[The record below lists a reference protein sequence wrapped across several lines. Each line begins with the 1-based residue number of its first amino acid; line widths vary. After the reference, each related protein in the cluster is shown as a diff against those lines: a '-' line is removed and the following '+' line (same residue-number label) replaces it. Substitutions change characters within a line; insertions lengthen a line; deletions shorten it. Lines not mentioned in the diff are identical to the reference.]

1 MTMLRVH
8 SKDLHEH
15 VVAEVAECLTSGV
28 FTDLI
33 IKCKDGEVVHAHSL
47 VLCAVSPYLR
57 HLIRSVTSDPSIEHV
72 SVDLSDHSK
81 SLIELLL
88 NIVYAGSIDASV
100 EQIKKVIVL
109 AHSLGI
115 PVPVSE
121 QLTSVLGM
129 DMSSLMMRQPQL
141 NHMMGASGLG
151 ALNLGVGV
159 NETNSNNANEQD
171 RDSALTMLQQQILS
185 QYALINSLVASSKGG
200 DITSIKKDSQLCP
213 AAAGGVPHPS
223 LSKLSAAAG
232 GVPHPTLSKLS
243 APVMQINDQDQINSQ
258 AKNHLNEIINSSY
271 NKSSNVYHCT
281 ICNSTYNHPGNF
293 KQHMLKH
300 EREARGRIDR
310 GSDANHLNAVL
321 QSAFADRVDNG
332 DPSKLYVCQECNRT
346 FKHPGNYKQHMASHN
361 RPVLTMS
368 PQMMAST
375 LNPIGGLKRP
385 LPGLVK
391 MANEPA
397 TKRPSID
404 KTGSGTP
411 ANAWQCPECKIKFD
425 KDTELQQHM
434 KNEHDIE
441 MVIPPPLGVNLNNL
455 KQENMDIKEDV
466 DAGCEDGSVYDAVTG
481 VTKALISCD
490 VPGCYQSF
498 TTTGWLARHKAKM
511 HPNLLEDLGPSIF
524 SCTQCGKDFNK
535 MSKLTQHVKT
545 HSPESHYR
553 YPCDICGK
561 KFTRPQ
567 HVNRH
572 KLLHTGERPYA
583 CQTCDKAFTREDKL
597 KHHLRAGCPGLHLLH
612 GHGQH
617 GVESIGMND
626 DDDENSLSGDDSSTR
641 QSIEDTPNG
650 GLQVGVIG

>member
-1 MTMLRVH
+1 MLRVH

-28 FTDLI
+28 FTDII

-57 HLIRSVTSDPSIEHV
+57 QLIRSVSYYPSIEEV
-72 SVDLSDHSK
+72 SIDLSDHTK
-81 SLIELLL
+81 SLIELVL
-88 NIVYAGSIDASV
+88 NIVYTGSIDASV
-100 EQIKKVIVL
+100 EQIKKVIIL

-121 QLTSVLGM
+121 QLSSVLGM
-129 DMSSLMMRQPQL
+129 DMSSLIIRQPHIQQ
-141 NHMMGASGLG
+141 MMVASTLGGAAIVGPG
-151 ALNLGVGV
+151 MGVGAAPV
-159 NETNSNNANEQD
+159 NQNFTNNANEQD

-200 DITSIKKDSQLCP
+200 DVTGIKKDSQLSP
-213 AAAGGVPHPS
+213 
-223 LSKLSAAAG
+223 AAAG

-243 APVMQINDQDQINSQ
+243 TPAIQMNDQDSINSQ

-281 ICNSTYNHPGNF
+281 ICNSSYNHPGNF

-375 LNPIGGLKRP
+375 LNSLGGLKRP

-391 MANEPA
+391 MSNEPA
-397 TKRPSID
+397 LKRTSID
-404 KTGSGTP
+404 NVSSTAP
-411 ANAWQCPECKIKFD
+411 ANGWQCPECKVKFD
-425 KDTELQQHM
+425 KDTELQEHM
-434 KNEHDIE
+434 KKEHDIE
-441 MVIPPPLGVNLNNL
+441 MVIPPPLALNNL

-466 DAGCEDGSVYDAVTG
+466 DTGCEDDGSVYDPVTG

-511 HPNLLEDLGPSIF
+511 HPNLVEDLGPSIF

-597 KHHLRAGCPGLHLLH
+597 KHHLRAGCPGLDILH
-612 GHGQH
+612 GHGQL

-626 DDDENSLSGDDSSTR
+626 DDADYNSLSGDDSSTR